1 MLQICCALLLHDTA
15 GLCGTQKCRKQHL
28 LLIYSDCYV
37 QETDDNEP
45 QLEDTADP
53 APAVTQSA
61 DSLPGER
68 DIPVNIH
75 LLTRALRVNA

>member
-1 MLQICCALLLHDTA
+1 MHPATY
-15 GLCGTQKCRKQHL
+15 KCRKQHL
-28 LLIYSDCYV
+28 LLVDCDHYM

-45 QLEDTADP
+45 QLEDTVDP

-75 LLTRALRVNA
+75 LLTRALRINVKVGLCSCVSTGYRS